1 MSDATDTGATA
12 TLDDVASSVADL
24 QTSVEEMKEGRVDR
38 STVEAM
44 VKDAVEK
51 SGQVRGYQPDP
62 VALDEKGNPVDVE
75 RALGADPQERFVN
88 MLTLPARET
97 AAVLRCD
104 VETLQN
110 FRTKADDLV
119 LLSAILAGRG
129 KVQSPKETK
138 FYGSQFLPAMRAA
151 VDTVTEGEGA
161 EFVPRELSSQL
172 IDRVNLALRVVQL
185 FPEVTMPT
193 NPFDLPARALARV
206 RGGRHTEQTA
216 DTGQTKIKK
225 VTPGS
230 RKITLEA
237 AKFATTV
244 LSSKE
249 ASEDEIIAVLA
260 FLREELLDLTAADL
274 EDAANNGDT
283 AEEHRDPDS
292 DEADDPRK
300 NWDGI
305 RKVANANETERDHEN
320 KALMVAGLRAN
331 RKLMGKYGIDPGQL
345 AHVIGLTSYIDL
357 LSDENVQTVDKYGA
371 QATVLTG
378 ELGRAD
384 GVPLVVS
391 EYVREDLNAEG
402 VRDEEGEAPVQNRST
417 AATVH
422 RRAFVRGTRRMLSV
436 EFYRELYA
444 EEDQD
449 GTKISTRQALTERYT
464 GDPAVAVT
472 INVATT

>member
-1 MSDATDTGATA
+1 MPEATDTA
-12 TLDDVASSVADL
+12 TLDDVASSVATL
-24 QTSVEEMKEGRVDR
+24 TTAVEEMKEGRVDR
-38 STVEAM
+38 ETVEAM
-44 VKDAVEK
+44 VKEAVEQSAK
-51 SGQVRGYQPDP
+51 AGGYQPDP
-62 VALDEKGNPVDVE
+62 VTLDAKGDPVDVE
-75 RALGADPQERFVN
+75 RALGSDPKERFTS

-110 FRTKADDLV
+110 FRSKADDLV
-119 LLSAILAGRG
+119 LLSTILAGRG
-129 KVQSPKETK
+129 KIQDPTQTQ
-138 FYGSQFLPAMRAA
+138 FYGRQFLPAMHAA

-161 EFVPRELSSQL
+161 EFVPRELSSML
-172 IDRVNLALRVVQL
+172 LERVNLALRVVQL
-185 FPEVTMPT
+185 FPEVSMPT
-193 NPFDLPARALARV
+193 SPFDLPARALARV

-237 AKFATTV
+237 VKFATTV

-249 ASEDEIIAVLA
+249 ASEDEIIAVLR
-260 FLREELLDLTAADL
+260 FLQEELLDLTAADL
-274 EDAANNGDT
+274 EDAVINGDT
-283 AEEHRDPDS
+283 AGEHRDPDS
-292 DEADDPRK
+292 NEADDPRK

-305 RKVANANETERDHEN
+305 RKTASTNEAERDQEG
-320 KALMVAGLRAN
+320 KDLTVAGLRAN

-357 LSDENVQTVDKYGA
+357 LSDTNVQTVDKYGA

-402 VRDEEGEAPVQNRST
+402 VFDEETETRSV

-422 RRAFVRGTRRMLSV
+422 RRAFLRGTKRQLSV

-464 GDPAVAVT
+464 GEKAVAVT
-472 INVATT
+472 INVDAT